1 MQHTALTTLLACA
14 LLPGCASIVSGHNPP
29 VSVETRHAG
38 KAVVGASCKLE
49 NDKGTWF
56 VTTPGSVTVR
66 RSYSDMN
73 VRCDKDDLPPGLLT
87 VKSGTKAMAFG
98 NAIFG
103 GLIGAGVDVATGAA
117 YDYPSLITVLMGETG
132 GPARSGEQTAA
143 LDENRTP

>member
-1 MQHTALTTLLACA
+1 MQHAALPTLFACA
-14 LLPGCASIVSGHNPP
+14 LLTGCASIVSGHNQP
-29 VSVETRHAG
+29 VSVEARHAG
-38 KAVVGASCKLE
+38 KPVTGAQCKLD

-73 VRCDKDDLPPGLLT
+73 VRCEKDPLPPGQLI

-117 YDYPSLITVLMGETG
+117 YDYPSLITVLMGEMG
-132 GPARSGEQTAA
+132 APAQAKEQTVV
-143 LDENRTP
+143 DTNPSP